1 MVEVGAATVD
11 PPAGDVS
18 ASLPDLD
25 RLGGDAELGG
35 DLVEREH
42 ACGSEPLVVRR
53 DAAVLAQLGQRDDGE
68 WVAPAAGQAL
78 VVEDLDRLVIG
89 VIVEQLV
96 DQRDRRGWRGVRLPR
111 PQRPWHVQRVLLAA

>member
-1 MVEVGAATVD
+1 MMTGGDDEGLAASAGVRRSGLAGVVEVGAATVD
-11 PPAGDVS
+11 PSAGDVS

-53 DAAVLAQLGQRDDGE
+53 DAAVLA
-68 WVAPAAGQAL
+68 
-78 VVEDLDRLVIG
+78 
-89 VIVEQLV
+89 
-96 DQRDRRGWRGVRLPR
+96 
-111 PQRPWHVQRVLLAA
+111 

>member
-1 MVEVGAATVD
+1 MMTGGDGWAGLVASAAVRRAGLAGVVEVGAAAVD

-68 WVAPAAGQAL
+68 WVTPAAGQAL
-78 VVEDLDRLVIG
+78 AR
-89 VIVEQLV
+89 
-96 DQRDRRGWRGVRLPR
+96 
-111 PQRPWHVQRVLLAA
+111 